1 MIGRTEMESRRL
13 RLDRW
18 KMLSNEL
25 KVATEIE
32 EISSR
37 GELPYFNKI
46 ADELL
51 KKDMKKT
58 AVHTAINR
66 LIDLGTIDAEW
77 EQRPDNHS
85 WVRRFRLSGET
96 SEFIR
101 GLNKTLYE

>member
-1 MIGRTEMESRRL
+1 
-13 RLDRW
+13 
-18 KMLSNEL
+18 MLSNEL

-37 GELPYFNKI
+37 NEQPYFNKI
-46 ADELL
+46 AESLL
-51 KKDMKKT
+51 EKGMKKT
-58 AVHTAINR
+58 AVHNAINR
-66 LIDLGTIDAEW
+66 LIDLGTIEAVW
-77 EQRPDNHS
+77 EHRHDNHS